1 MRSTRQK
8 MIHSLGFGLIALGVF
23 SVAFGMSR
31 LFLAPDIYVAESAI
45 VPTSFDPQFFAQ
57 ANVSDK
63 QLTGRAIYEMRSP
76 EFLACVVTNLD
87 HEKSQADSQESRSPR
102 DFHESVRLLS
112 RKISFHFSKAVPLNP
127 DAASSPLIYISASGR
142 NPQEATET
150 ANQVAKF
157 YCNYTLA
164 RMDKAIEA
172 INTAYRKT
180 LEQIEGQ
187 VRDAELR
194 TDRLRPPPGDR
205 APGVSTSEAQ
215 RQQYAAY
222 WNERNKLD
230 DARKARDAV
239 HLRMTQE
246 IVDAKLDTFN
256 GTKWECSLAD
266 TPLRPSRQYLV
277 VALGLL
283 CFGIIVS
290 IQGLGL
296 LAKAKHI
303 SAK

>member
-1 MRSTRQK
+1 MKKLLPCYRTFFIVSILIIQT
-8 MIHSLGFGLIALGVF
+8 GFFCPL
-23 SVAFGMSR
+23 
-31 LFLAPDIYVAESAI
+31 Y
-45 VPTSFDPQFFAQ
+45 AQ
-57 ANVSDK
+57 
-63 QLTGRAIYEMRSP
+63 Q
-76 EFLACVVTNLD
+76 
-87 HEKSQADSQESRSPR
+87 
-102 DFHESVRLLS
+102 
-112 RKISFHFSKAVPLNP
+112 
-127 DAASSPLIYISASGR
+127 
-142 NPQEATET
+142 
-150 ANQVAKF
+150 
-157 YCNYTLA
+157 
-164 RMDKAIEA
+164 
-172 INTAYRKT
+172 
-180 LEQIEGQ
+180 
-187 VRDAELR
+187 
-194 TDRLRPPPGDR
+194 
-205 APGVSTSEAQ
+205 
-215 RQQYAAY
+215 QQYAAY